1 MNHGVPVFNI
11 PVFNDEERAKVGTI
25 YKQIG
30 KEEAKDRG
38 LAKTY
43 SYVNSESNRS

>member
-1 MNHGVPVFNI
+1 MNHGVPVTPRFN
-11 PVFNDEERAKVGTI
+11 NDEERAEVGTI

-43 SYVNSESNRS
+43 SYVNGESNRS